1 MTGLPADGA
10 DTVGTAAPDRD
21 VLEARGR
28 VVVVGSLNADLVVRT
43 ARFPRAGETL
53 HGEDLRILPGGKSA
67 NQAVAAGRLGGDVA
81 LVGAVGDDANGQ
93 LLRGAVADAGVDVA
107 GVRVLEGSATGTAVI
122 TVDAA
127 GENTIVVSPGA
138 NGRLS
143 AADVDAADGVFAGAA
158 VLGLCLEVEMEVV
171 LAAARR
177 ARDAGTTVVT
187 NLSPFGPVPEEL
199 LALTDVLLVN
209 EHEAAQLVTPAGG
222 TAADAGADDGA
233 ADGGAEDVGR
243 LAGLLA
249 DRGVDRAV
257 VTTGS
262 AGCVVLDRGAEPVR
276 VPSVRVDPVDTTGC
290 GDAFTGALA
299 MRLAAGDDL
308 VTAARFAVVVGA
320 FAATRLGAQ
329 SSYPTPEELD
339 TFLAD
344 HA

>member
-1 MTGLPADGA
+1 M
-10 DTVGTAAPDRD
+10 
-21 VLEARGR
+21 EARGR

-143 AADVDAADGVFAGAA
+143 AADVDAAHGAFAGAA
-158 VLGLCLEVEMEVV
+158 VLGLCLEVDMEVV

-177 ARDAGTTVVT
+177 AHAAGTTVVT

-209 EHEAAQLVTPAGG
+209 EHEAAQLVAPAGG
-222 TAADAGADDGA
+222 AAA
-233 ADGGAEDVGR
+233 DVGR

>member
-1 MTGLPADGA
+1 M
-10 DTVGTAAPDRD
+10 
-21 VLEARGR
+21 EARGR

-81 LVGAVGDDANGQ
+81 LVGAVGDDANGA
-93 LLRGAVADAGVDVA
+93 LLRDAVADAGVDVA
-107 GVRVLEGSATGTAVI
+107 GVRVFEGSATGTAVI

-143 AADVDAADGVFAGAA
+143 AADVDAAHGAFAGAA
-158 VLGLCLEVEMEVV
+158 VLGLCLEVDMEVV

-177 ARDAGTTVVT
+177 ADAAGTTVVT

-209 EHEAAQLVTPAGG
+209 EHEAAQLVAPAGG
-222 TAADAGADDGA
+222 AAADADAGADGGA
-233 ADGGAEDVGR
+233 ADGGAADVGR

-329 SSYPTPEELD
+329 SSYPTIEEFD
-339 TFLAD
+339 AFLAD